1 MIEEKNKNNIDTV
14 IINTE
19 LGLKDG
25 RYTCPNCGGTE
36 IKFNEKIGKLHCN
49 YCNSTFDGKK
59 LDEIENN
66 LSNLKGKII
75 GSGAKNIKTDI
86 NDIMT
91 LKCGGCGA
99 EVVMDTKSST
109 YARCHWCRSILS
121 INSRIENGS
130 IPDAI
135 LPFSVKKEEA
145 KKEIEKF
152 VNKRKFYALPIFK
165 KEFTTENI
173 MGVYFPYMLVDAKAH
188 CIFQGE
194 GEHQTRKYTVNKKT
208 RYDAKLYKIKREF
221 DITIDNLT
229 IESRKDRLDKT
240 NRNKTNNIINSIMPF
255 DTENC
260 IKFQS
265 NYLVGFTSEKR
276 NINITDLETK
286 VNSQLKDVTRH
297 SINNDLTYYDRGIRW
312 DNEDVNII
320 GTQWIAAYLPV
331 WLYSYYEIKN
341 GKQVLHYVAVNART
355 KETMGSVPIN
365 KSLLFIVSAIIE
377 LFSAFIAIYLF
388 MKVDH
393 SGDEDPSVWLFLLFL
408 TGFVYYK
415 AIYSKYRNQKARH
428 TYEKE
433 TQNFIT
439 NITKE
444 DQYVKDRKGLSSRIM
459 TGANN
464 KRIDGDTLDISKGI
478 INKAADKITKQ

>member
-1 MIEEKNKNNIDTV
+1 MIEEKNKNETDK
-14 IINTE
+14 IIIETE
-19 LGLKDG
+19 IGLKDG
-25 RYTCPNCGGTE
+25 QYVCPNCGATE
-36 IKFNEKIGKLHCN
+36 IKFSEKLGKLYCN
-49 YCNSTFDGKK
+49 YCDSTFEGKK
-59 LDEIENN
+59 LEEIEDN
-66 LSNLKGKII
+66 LFNLKGTII
-75 GSGAKNIKTDI
+75 GSGAKNIKVDI
-86 NDIMT
+86 NDIIT

-99 EVVMDTKSST
+99 EVVIDTKT
-109 YARCHWCRSILS
+109 TTQARCHWCRSILS

-130 IPDAI
+130 VPDAI
-135 LPFSVKKEEA
+135 LPFSIKKEDA
-145 KKEIEKF
+145 KREIEKF
-152 VNKRKFYALPIFK
+152 VKKRKFYALPIFK

-188 CIFQGE
+188 CNFIGE

-208 RYDAKLYKIKREF
+208 RYDAKAYRVKREF

-229 IESRKDRLDKT
+229 IESSKDRLDKT
-240 NRNKTNNIINSIMPF
+240 KQNKTNNIINSIMPF

-276 NINITDLETK
+276 DINITDLENK

-297 SINNDLTYYDRGIRW
+297 SLNKQLMYYDRGIRW
-312 DNEDVNII
+312 ENESVNII
-320 GTQWIAAYLPV
+320 GTQWITAYLPV
-331 WLYSYYEIKN
+331 WLYSYHEIKN

-365 KSLLFIVSAIIE
+365 KPLLFLVSSIIE
-377 LFSAFIAIYLF
+377 LFSGFIAIYLF
-388 MKVDH
+388 MQSNHNSD
-393 SGDEDPSVWLFLLFL
+393 DDPSVWVFLLFL

-433 TQNFIT
+433 TSNVIA
-439 NITKE
+439 NIIKE
-444 DQYVKDRKGLSSRIM
+444 DQYIKDRKGLSSSRI

-464 KRIDGDTLDISKGI
+464 TRIDGDTLDISKGI
-478 INKAADKITKQ
+478 VEKTADKFIK